1 MPVYERPQSLINA
14 LRVRA
19 AFDGRFAK
27 CSLFIFVFMVSTAS
41 FMPLVASAQNSTG
54 ADPWAGVEEMLVTG
68 SGINSLLAPE
78 NASVIAFDTQ
88 MLADKGVANVEDIAA
103 FVPNLDIRSQNA
115 TNASFFIR
123 GVGLQDFGANST
135 SAVPIIQDGVIRN
148 PSATQLVGLFDIEGL
163 SVLRGPQST
172 GNHRNASAG
181 AIKILTAKP
190 TAEFSGYAQTT
201 LSQISSVDAYDAPR
215 YSVEGALSAPLFE
228 DIVSMRISARYSKEF
243 PFVENGCANR
253 IPLAD
258 RPAAAFGN
266 DANAQICDTITRL
279 NPQNGDIV
287 GVDGERL
294 RPGDVSAV
302 RPFLKKRLGEVDDY
316 AFRVQLRV
324 QPPDSNL
331 DFILRAEASNLN
343 RDSTVGAHVGTG
355 RFLGGLDTF
364 SYRDAETTLR
374 RDRFIANGLSEDQA
388 DDAIARQIFDD
399 RGDRLPYRGNFDT
412 PGRTLVETL
421 TISGTTTA
429 TFDTFEMEVNLGYIQ
444 YNKSEDRDTDIS
456 PNRLF
461 PSVSEDDAWE
471 AYASVDF
478 QGEELLGLPIS
489 WTAGGYGIAENVES
503 EQIQTLGFIGLRTVT
518 TDFEQDT
525 YGFGLFADFDYEL
538 SERITVSAGARY
550 NWEKKDFEVSDLDLI
565 PIGNF
570 VFPDF
575 AQSDNQLTWDAV
587 TGFARVRY
595 EFTEDI
601 GVFMSYTRGFKAGHF
616 NPSRPDSAQVPGE
629 GFADP
634 EEVDSFEWGADFAG
648 WDDRISG
655 NFALF
660 YYNYRN
666 YQVFRLTSNFGGVFR
681 EIQNA
686 ERARNLGAE
695 LSVTL
700 RPLQGY
706 VPEAIEGLTITFD
719 GGWLDTEYLDFTNLD
734 QRNTP
739 AGNFNINVDNTGNQ
753 LISASSLQATLN
765 VTWPLL
771 IDRLGTLTPQYDMTW
786 TDDTPFDPN
795 RGRGQRDIFGD
806 SRFRPYTIGNRAY
819 AIHNVRLTWDPPG
832 ESNVRVSGWCR
843 NVADQRFDNF
853 SVDLTNFA
861 QLQLRYPGDPRIC
874 GADVRLT
881 W

>member
-1 MPVYERPQSLINA
+1 MPVYERPQSLSCA
-14 LRVRA
+14 LRLRT
-19 AFDGRFAK
+19 AFNSRFAM
-27 CSLFIFVFMVSTAS
+27 CFLYMMSTAS
-41 FMPLVASAQNSTG
+41 LMPLVASAQNSTD

-68 SGINSLLAPE
+68 SGINSLLDPE
-78 NASVIAFDTQ
+78 NVSVIAFDTK
-88 MLADKGVANVEDIAA
+88 MLADRGVADVGDIAA

-181 AIKILTAKP
+181 TIKILTAKP
-190 TAEFSGYAQTT
+190 TPEFSGYAQTT

-215 YSVEGALSAPLFE
+215 YNVEGAVSAPLWK

-253 IPLAD
+253 SPIAS
-258 RPAAAFGN
+258 RPEAVFGN
-266 DANAQICDTITRL
+266 DANAQICETITRTDRFD
-279 NPQNGDIV
+279 NIQGI
-287 GVDGERL
+287 DGERL
-294 RPGDVSAV
+294 RPGEISAV
-302 RPFLKKRLGEVDDY
+302 RPFLAKRLGEVDDY

-324 QPPDSNL
+324 QPPGSNL

-343 RDSTVGAHVGTG
+343 RDSTVGSHVGTG
-355 RFLGGLDTF
+355 RFLGGLDSF
-364 SYRDAETTLR
+364 GYSDAETSLR
-374 RDRFIANGLSEDQA
+374 HEQLQASGLSEEDA
-388 DDAIARQIFDD
+388 DAEIARQIFEDG
-399 RGDRLPYRGNFDT
+399 GDRLPYRGNFDS
-412 PGRTLVETL
+412 PGRTIVETL
-421 TISGTTTA
+421 TISQTTKA
-429 TFDTFEMEVNLGYIQ
+429 SFDAFEMEVNLGYIQ
-444 YNKSEDRDTDIS
+444 YNKSEGRDTDIS
-456 PNRLF
+456 PNRVF
-461 PSVSEDDAWE
+461 PSTSEDDAWE

-478 QGEELLGLPIS
+478 QGEDLFGLPLS
-489 WTAGGYGIAENVES
+489 WTAGGYGIAENVEAK
-503 EQIQTLGFIGLRTVT
+503 QIQTLGFVGVRTVT

-525 YGFGLFADFDYEL
+525 YGFGLFADFDYEI
-538 SERITVSAGARY
+538 SERMTFSAGARY
-550 NWEKKDFEVSDLDLI
+550 NWEKKEFQVNDLDLI
-565 PIGNF
+565 PIGSF
-570 VFPDF
+570 IFPDP
-575 AQSDNQLTWDAV
+575 ASSENQLTWDAV

-595 EFTEDI
+595 DFTEDI
-601 GVFMSYTRGFKAGHF
+601 GVYMSFTRGFKAGHF
-616 NPSRPDSAQVPGE
+616 NPSRPDSAQIPGK

-634 EEVDSFEWGADFAG
+634 EKLDAFEWGADFAG
-648 WDDRISG
+648 WGDRISG
-655 NFALF
+655 NLAIF

-686 ERARNLGAE
+686 EKARSLGAE

-706 VPEAIEGLTITFD
+706 VPEAIEDLTITFD
-719 GGWLDTEYLDFTNLD
+719 GGWLETEYLDFVNFD

-739 AGNFNINVDNTGNQ
+739 AGQFNINVDNTGNP
-753 LISASSLQATLN
+753 LISAASLQATLN

-771 IDRLGTLTPQYDMTW
+771 LDRFGTLTPQYDMTW
-786 TDDTPFDPN
+786 TDDTPFDAN
-795 RGRGQRDIFGD
+795 RGRGQRDILGG

-819 AIHNVRLTWDPPG
+819 AIHNVRLSWDPPG
-832 ESNVRVSGWCR
+832 ESVVRVSGWCR
-843 NVADQRFDNF
+843 NVTDQRFDNF
-853 SVDLTNFA
+853 SVDLTSFA